1 MVGKSSLRRHKRRWM
16 ALTTEELEPRL
27 LLSMVFGT
35 AADADFHPDHGDARG
50 GNPGPPGGG
59 GGGGGGGSEPSG
71 PEIDV
76 FAVALHEFGH
86 SLGLN
91 HSDPNDG
98 IAAVMDPFYIGPV
111 TGLQA
116 QDIARIQALYPES
129 GTSTGGQP
137 WVSTDITYSF
147 TPDRARMDQGGRN
160 ALFSTMNKAFGS
172 EDVWQQIFRDALH
185 TWTAA
190 TEQDGLSTVLTFTEV
205 ADNGA
210 AFNAVGS
217 SQGDSD
223 FGDIRIAAH
232 GFDGSSG
239 VIAHAYFPPPNG
251 RTAAG
256 DAHFDKAEN
265 WKDLRGALSSSSS
278 TAHGPG
284 EHGHLTLIV
293 DVTIDDAH
301 DHAFGGNVAV
311 AVTLSENQSPNANQT
326 LQPIQAA
333 NTETDVSWQTTSP
346 IESTD
351 APESFLADEDE
362 QATKPEPLRVEL
374 AGLDAFFIGF
384 VMDQIGL

>member
-1 MVGKSSLRRHKRRWM
+1 M

-27 LLSMVFGT
+27 LLTLVFGT

-59 GGGGGGGSEPSG
+59 GGGGGGEPSG

-86 SLGLN
+86 SLGLQ

-98 IAAVMDPFYIGPV
+98 IVAVMDPFYTGPV
-111 TGLQA
+111 TGLEA
-116 QDIARIQALYPES
+116 QDIARIQALYPEAGPS
-129 GTSTGGQP
+129 SGGQP

-147 TPDRARMDQGGRN
+147 TPDKARMDQGGRN

-172 EDVWQQIFRDALH
+172 EGVWQQIFRDALD

-205 ADNGA
+205 ADNRA
-210 AFNAVGS
+210 AFNATGS
-217 SQGDSD
+217 SQGDAD

-239 VIAHAYFPPPNG
+239 VLAHAYFPPPNG

-278 TAHGPG
+278 TSNGPG
-284 EHGHLTLIV
+284 GQGHLTLVV
-293 DVTIDDAH
+293 DVTIDNAN
-301 DHAFGGNVAV
+301 DHAFGSSVAAS
-311 AVTLSENQSPNANQT
+311 AVTSFENQFPISNET
-326 LQPIQAA
+326 FQPVQAA
-333 NTETDVSWQTTSP
+333 QTETDVIWQDTSA

-351 APESFLADEDE
+351 ALESFLAEDDE
-362 QATKPEPLRVEL
+362 QATKSDPLPAEL
-374 AGLDAFFIGF
+374 AGLDLYFIDF
-384 VMDQIGL
+384 VMDQVGL